1 MKTYIYLIVSALF
14 IFGGCKKND
23 SVRTSGTDTISTTTY
38 QGTTYYLYGFSFSQ
52 GKLVTTEANPRPDLV
67 IYVNTDN
74 PNTPRLYFSVN
85 NLKPSFWKAGEYS
98 DESAAK
104 TAFDNLKN
112 VGPGLQWAD
121 FADPVKPNQ
130 VWIYR
135 SQEDNYAKI
144 RTISTVNETRNG
156 TPYGECNFEWVY
168 QPDGSTIFP

>member
-1 MKTYIYLIVSALF
+1 MKPYIYIIFAALF
-14 IFGGCKKND
+14 IFAGCKKKED
-23 SVRTSGTDTISTTTY
+23 AVRTSGTDTISSTTY

-85 NLKPSFWKAGEYS
+85 NLRPSFFKAGEYS
-98 DESAAK
+98 DEAAAK

-112 VGPGLQWAD
+112 VTPGQWAD
-121 FADPVKPNQ
+121 FADPVKDNQ
-130 VWIYR
+130 IWIYK
-135 SQEDNYAKI
+135 SQDDTYTKI

-156 TPYGECNFEWVY
+156 TPYGECTFEWVH
-168 QPDGSTIFP
+168 QPDGSTLFP